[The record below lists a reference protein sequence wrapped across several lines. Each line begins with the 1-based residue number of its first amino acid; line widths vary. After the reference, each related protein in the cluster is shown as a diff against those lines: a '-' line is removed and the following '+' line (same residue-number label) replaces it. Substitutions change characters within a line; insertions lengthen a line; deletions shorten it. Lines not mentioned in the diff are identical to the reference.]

1 MDHQNHSEHSHM
13 NMQGQMHH
21 QDDQVPMGE
30 HPAGHGG
37 HQPETGASHTGPH
50 AHNHHE
56 MMAADFRKRFYF
68 SLVLAV
74 PVVLLSPMIQSIIGV
89 DWRFPGDSI
98 VLFSLSTII
107 FVIGGWPFLK
117 GSKDELAKKSPA
129 MMTLIALAICVAY
142 VYSSLSVFLIGG
154 SDFFWE
160 LATLIVIMLLGHWIE
175 MRSVM
180 HASKALDEIM
190 QLMPEEAHVLQE
202 DGTAVD
208 RPVSELKMHDRILV
222 KPGEKI
228 PIDGIVLEGSSSVN
242 EAMITGEATPVLK
255 SPEDEVVGGSVNGEG
270 ILKFTVTKTGDDTF
284 LSQVIRLVRQA
295 QESKSKTQR
304 LADRAAGW
312 LFYLAVLSGT
322 VTFVVWAVLR
332 GDIGFALERAVTVI
346 VISCPHALGLAIPLV
361 TAVSTGIA
369 AKRGLLIRNRAAFE
383 EARRIDTVLFDKTG
397 TLTEGRFGV
406 TDIKAYG
413 ISETELLEIV
423 YSVEYQSEHPIAKG
437 IVEEGEKRGAVLRPV
452 TGYLNI
458 TGQGLTASVAGRTI
472 LIVGPAYLHGENIP
486 FDEAALDQLSGD
498 GKTVVFVLS
507 GQEVIGHVALA
518 DRVRSS
524 AVTAVRELKALGID
538 SYMITG
544 DHSLTASFVAD
555 KLGIEHVL
563 ADVLPQDKSQ
573 KIESLRAQG
582 KKVAMIGDGVNDA
595 PALASA
601 DLGVA
606 IGAGTDVAIETA
618 DAILVKSDPEDVIG
632 LFRLSGA
639 TYRKMVQN
647 LIWATAYN
655 IVAIPLAAGILYDQ
669 GIVIT
674 PALGAAL
681 MSLST
686 IIVSINARLLRLK

>member
-1 MDHQNHSEHSHM
+1 
-13 NMQGQMHH
+13 
-21 QDDQVPMGE
+21 
-30 HPAGHGG
+30 
-37 HQPETGASHTGPH
+37 
-50 AHNHHE
+50 
-56 MMAADFRKRFYF
+56 
-68 SLVLAV
+68 
-74 PVVLLSPMIQSIIGV
+74 
-89 DWRFPGDSI
+89 
-98 VLFSLSTII
+98 
-107 FVIGGWPFLK
+107 
-117 GSKDELAKKSPA
+117 
-129 MMTLIALAICVAY
+129 
-142 VYSSLSVFLIGG
+142 
-154 SDFFWE
+154 
-160 LATLIVIMLLGHWIE
+160 
-175 MRSVM
+175 
-180 HASKALDEIM
+180 
-190 QLMPEEAHVLQE
+190 
-202 DGTAVD
+202 
-208 RPVSELKMHDRILV
+208 
-222 KPGEKI
+222 
-228 PIDGIVLEGSSSVN
+228 
-242 EAMITGEATPVLK
+242 MITGEATPVSK

-322 VTFVVWAVLR
+322 ITFVIWAVLR

-437 IVEEGEKRGAVLRPV
+437 IVEEGQKRGAVLRPV
-452 TGYLNI
+452 TEYQNI
-458 TGQGLTASVAGRTI
+458 TGQGLTAAVAGRTI
-472 LIVGPAYLHGENIP
+472 LIVGPSYLHGENIP
-486 FDEAALDQLSGD
+486 FDEAALDQLSGE

-507 GQEVIGHVALA
+507 GREVIGHVALA
-518 DRVRSS
+518 DRIRPS
-524 AVTAVRELKALGID
+524 AVTAVRELKELGID

-544 DHSLTASFVAD
+544 DHSLTASFVAH

-618 DAILVKSDPEDVIG
+618 DAIL
-632 LFRLSGA
+632 
-639 TYRKMVQN
+639 
-647 LIWATAYN
+647 
-655 IVAIPLAAGILYDQ
+655 
-669 GIVIT
+669 
-674 PALGAAL
+674 
-681 MSLST
+681 
-686 IIVSINARLLRLK
+686 